1 MSNKMIK
8 NTEFEKEIEQMTK
21 QIIQGQESGNYVFE
35 PNFSPVHSRT
45 AAYLPVCS
53 GVGHWPRRP
62 ESSF

>member
-35 PNFSPVHSRT
+35 PDRKSV
-45 AAYLPVCS
+45 V
-53 GVGHWPRRP
+53 
-62 ESSF
+62 